1 MGTVFKIILNW
12 IRDVVSKFKI
22 VNPVLG
28 NVAEETHDTYLVELL
43 EDILKYPKLTPLLRD
58 PVSKIYVIT
67 TYSTSYNDLGTMLI
81 DKRYNRKLMAINLH
95 SYFNGEE
102 DLVPSGLARI
112 VTWMKGNK
120 LTVEASH
127 DLYEIASTIKHLLA
141 LKGEYDV

>member
-12 IRDVVSKFKI
+12 MRDIVSKFKV

-28 NVAEETHDTYLVELL
+28 SVAEETHDANLVELL
-43 EDILKYPKLTPLLRD
+43 EDVLKYPKLTQLLRD

-112 VTWMKGNK
+112 VTWMKGNR
-120 LTVEASH
+120 LTTEASH

>member
-12 IRDVVSKFKI
+12 IRDVVSKFKV

-28 NVAEETHDTYLVELL
+28 SVTEETHDANLVELL
-43 EDILKYPKLTPLLRD
+43 EDVLKYPKLTQLLRD

-120 LTVEASH
+120 LTAEASH